1 MTHRTRI
8 KVGMAYNLGLLQLS
22 SSLKPVLGAELL
34 KWKWRQGR
42 PAMHNWSMDQG
53 PLKMPAHILSLK
65 YQLSTA
71 RMLGSSPVLA
81 MFSPHWWTMR
91 TNLDFWVKFPNE
103 TCSQLFPSQQIAWKP
118 AMEKETGLG
127 PVEIHS
133 RPLVML
139 SSWHCSI
146 LFTIVILDGIKLAS
160 KDMKQLLI
168 CVHGSPWMPVC
179 SFVCTQMFPLFHI
192 ATARETIEI
201 INAFNR
207 TCT

>member
-22 SSLKPVLGAELL
+22 SSLKPVQVQSSWNGND
-34 KWKWRQGR
+34 GR
-42 PAMHNWSMDQG
+42 EGQPCVIGVWTKVLARCLHTYF
-53 PLKMPAHILSLK
+53 L
-65 YQLSTA
+65 LST
-71 RMLGSSPVLA
+71 RLA
-81 MFSPHWWTMR
+81 QQECWVPRQSLLCSLE
-91 TNLDFWVKFPNE
+91 TNLDFWVKFPNK
-103 TCSQLFPSQQIAWKP
+103 TCSQLFPSQQIAWKL

-133 RPLVML
+133 RTLVML

-146 LFTIVILDGIKLAS
+146 LFTIVILDSIKLAI

-168 CVHGSPWMPVC
+168 CVHGSPWMPMC

-192 ATARETIEI
+192 ATARETQ
-201 INAFNR
+201 
-207 TCT
+207 